1 MGKKVA
7 QAVVSYMD
15 ADGNWQT
22 ALRDAEIDVHKD
34 DLGRLEAAGAF
45 DAPAAVEPEP
55 EPEPEE
61 AEKPRTARKS
71 SK

>member
-1 MGKKVA
+1 MARTVT
-7 QAVVSYMD
+7 QAVVSYLD

-22 ALRDAEIDVHKD
+22 ALRGAEIDVHKD

-45 DAPAAVEPEP
+45 DAPRVAEAPSDESENEEPKRP
-55 EPEPEE
+55 
-61 AEKPRTARKS
+61 ARKS